1 MLANTTIQKTHVEK
15 LNQARSNKLGSKSNM
30 DLNDQDDDQDD
41 QDDDRDDDED
51 DDQDD
56 DNLLDDRKSEQ
67 ERASYFTPVPYKT
80 LRAKRFLPEEHICL
94 GNIVGVFGRKGAGKT
109 TLIQT
114 ICESLAPRV
123 DMAIVFSPTAIGNKF
138 HKFVPRKHIFEE
150 FNESVL
156 WNVMKHQISMWDK
169 YKPSSGA
176 PKPFE
181 ILLILDDLA
190 FDIKALRSKVMTFLA
205 FNCRWAH
212 VTTLVAAQNPNK
224 IPSGIR
230 DQIDI
235 CMTSYFPTKKAQESL
250 FEDYFNIFG
259 NFKDFRRAL
268 AILTRNHQFM
278 VKKASKKGS
287 DDLGECIMWF
297 RAPFH
302 PGGPP
307 KFRIGGPC
315 VWNTKLSAKQLRQ
328 EAERKDHERKVR
340 MIEHEALMAKAPL
353 IDIIQDETTLPT
365 GFDAMMVRAKPKPRL
380 PKLQQPSR
388 TTSSRSKSPVSVVQ
402 AFAKKPPIARLSKK
416 PSTRKVTIDDLRQV
430 FEDRAYLAQ
439 NVGSHRALRL

>member
-1 MLANTTIQKTHVEK
+1 MDDTDL
-15 LNQARSNKLGSKSNM
+15 RSEST
-30 DLNDQDDDQDD
+30 DQDDDQDD
-41 QDDDRDDDED
+41 
-51 DDQDD
+51 DQDG
-56 DNLLDDRKSEQ
+56 DNLLDDRKAKQQSS
-67 ERASYFTPVPYKT
+67 SYFAPVPYKT
-80 LRAKRFLPEEHICL
+80 LRAKRFVPEDHICL

-109 TLIQT
+109 TLIHS
-114 ICESLAPRV
+114 ICKSLASRV

-212 VTTLVAAQNPNK
+212 VTTVVAAQNPNK

-268 AILTRNHQFM
+268 AVLTRNHQFM

-287 DDLGECIMWF
+287 DDLGECIMWY
-297 RAPFH
+297 RAPFY
-302 PGGPP
+302 PDGPP

-315 VWNTKLSAKQLRQ
+315 VWNSKLSAKQLRQ
-328 EAERKDHERKVR
+328 ETVRKEHERKLR
-340 MIEHEALMAKAPL
+340 LIEHEALMAKAPL
-353 IDIIQDETTLPT
+353 IDIIQDDSTLVT
-365 GFDAMMVRAKPKPRL
+365 GFDAMMVRTKPKPRQ
-380 PKLQQPSR
+380 PKLQHQPSR
-388 TTSSRSKSPVSVVQ
+388 TTSSRAKSPVSVVNTPS
-402 AFAKKPPIARLSKK
+402 KKPPIARLSKTL
-416 PSTRKVTIDDLRQV
+416 STRKVTIDDLRQV

-439 NVGSHRALRL
+439 NVGSHKTLRL

>member
-1 MLANTTIQKTHVEK
+1 
-15 LNQARSNKLGSKSNM
+15 
-30 DLNDQDDDQDD
+30 
-41 QDDDRDDDED
+41 
-51 DDQDD
+51 
-56 DNLLDDRKSEQ
+56 
-67 ERASYFTPVPYKT
+67 
-80 LRAKRFLPEEHICL
+80 
-94 GNIVGVFGRKGAGKT
+94 
-109 TLIQT
+109 
-114 ICESLAPRV
+114 
-123 DMAIVFSPTAIGNKF
+123 VFSPTAIGNKF
-138 HKFVPRKHIFEE
+138 HKFIPRKHIFEE

-268 AILTRNHQFM
+268 AILTRDHQFM

-287 DDLGECIMWF
+287 DDLGECIMWY
-297 RAPFH
+297 RAPFY
-302 PGGPP
+302 PDGPP

-315 VWNTKLSAKQLRQ
+315 VWDTKLSAQQLRQ
-328 EAERKDHERKVR
+328 ETERKEHERKLR
-340 MIEHEALMAKAPL
+340 LIEHETLMAKAPL
-353 IDIIQDETTLPT
+353 IDIIQDDSTLPT
-365 GFDAMMVRAKPKPRL
+365 GFDAMMVRTKPKTRVQKVQNKQNKQ
-380 PKLQQPSR
+380 KLQNVQN
-388 TTSSRSKSPVSVVQ
+388 TKRSKSPVSVVTPS
-402 AFAKKPPIARLSKK
+402 KKPSIARLSKK
-416 PSTRKVTIDDLRQV
+416 PLSKRVSIDELRQV

-439 NVGSHRALRL
+439 NVGSYKTLRL